1 MVIFPEPFFPEL
13 PAVLGAHLYIHLS
26 KNGHGCKATRK
37 VYISNGCKLQCA
49 GKNCVLQGPGQV
61 LEILKCM
68 SELVNGVVE
77 AVLNAWTEHLAVG
90 APSHSVL

>member
-1 MVIFPEPFFPEL
+1 M
-13 PAVLGAHLYIHLS
+13 
-26 KNGHGCKATRK
+26 
-37 VYISNGCKLQCA
+37 
-49 GKNCVLQGPGQV
+49 LQGPGQV